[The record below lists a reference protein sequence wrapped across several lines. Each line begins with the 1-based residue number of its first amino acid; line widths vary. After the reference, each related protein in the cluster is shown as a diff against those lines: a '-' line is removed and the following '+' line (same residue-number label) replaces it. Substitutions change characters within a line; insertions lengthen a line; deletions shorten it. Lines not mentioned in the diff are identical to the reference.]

1 MKKSHGHV
9 ASPLTRPASRPKKAK
24 SPREDFFT
32 GADKNCRY
40 EHFKWGDGKI
50 DLKMLCTH
58 ENATQT
64 MELAGTY
71 QPNAYK
77 MAMSVA
83 SKGSNPAEVMNMK
96 MNVDAQRVG
105 GATRARA
112 SPERERVAQSD
123 YRRGR
128 GHFGVCL
135 FSRSAGSEGRDSD
148 VACGGQYEA
157 SWKVASLQ
165 SVDKT
170 TPATN
175 LKQDASGTTLA
186 CIAADGTIDPAL
198 FAEDGDSCSANNPYV
213 RTAASASTS
222 PASARAQA
230 ARSDSR

>member
-1 MKKSHGHV
+1 MSMPS
-9 ASPLTRPASRPKKAK
+9 AS
-24 SPREDFFT
+24 
-32 GADKNCRY
+32 
-40 EHFKWGDGKI
+40 
-50 DLKMLCTH
+50 
-58 ENATQT
+58 
-64 MELAGTY
+64 
-71 QPNAYK
+71 
-77 MAMSVA
+77 
-83 SKGSNPAEVMNMK
+83 GS
-96 MNVDAQRVG
+96 
-105 GATRARA
+105 ATRAVA
-112 SPERERVAQSD
+112 RESTVAQSD

-213 RTAASASTS
+213 RTAHRPRPHLQARGHKRRGSTVGERQFQGRY
-222 PASARAQA
+222 PGRASARRPTSA
-230 ARSDSR
+230 ARATMRRRAP